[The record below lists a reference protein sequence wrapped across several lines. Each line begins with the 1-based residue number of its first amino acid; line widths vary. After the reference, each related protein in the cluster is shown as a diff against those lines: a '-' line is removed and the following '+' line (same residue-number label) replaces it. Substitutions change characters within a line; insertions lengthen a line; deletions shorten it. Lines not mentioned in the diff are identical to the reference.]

1 MQNECESFSNIVLR
15 TTISGRGK
23 KKQFGRICPCV
34 NRGEIPT
41 PAPESLSLS
50 RHQESR
56 AREEI
61 YGVFGV

>member
-1 MQNECESFSNIVLR
+1 MNVNHFNIVLR
-15 TTISGRGK
+15 TTISGCGK
-23 KKQFGRICPCV
+23 KNQFGRICPCV